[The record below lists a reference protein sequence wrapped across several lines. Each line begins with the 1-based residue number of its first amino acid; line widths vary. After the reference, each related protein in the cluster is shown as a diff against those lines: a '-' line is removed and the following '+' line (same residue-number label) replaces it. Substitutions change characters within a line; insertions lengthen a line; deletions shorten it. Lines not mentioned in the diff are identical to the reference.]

1 MAYTCVILGS
11 QLELKNPKTSTLL
24 YQNIKEFSQK
34 VGEEAIVLKFGSKQS
49 LQKQS
54 LFTWFIVPASSVVV
68 Q

>member
-1 MAYTCVILGS
+1 MILGS
-11 QLELKNPKTSTLL
+11 QLELKNPKKSTLL

-49 LQKQS
+49 LQEQS
-54 LFTWFIVPASSVVV
+54 LSTLFIGPASSVVV